1 MFNELKQA
9 VVKGENLQ
17 AEELVRN
24 ALAEGQKPFSLMNEG
39 LIPAMEEVGERF
51 NRKEYFV
58 PEVLLSARAMKAG
71 LAILRP
77 LLTEQKFQPVGLV
90 VLGTVQGDLHDIGK
104 NIVGMVL
111 EGAGFQVRDLGADV
125 PPDKFVNAVR
135 ESGAHI
141 LGMSALLTTTRT
153 VMDKVVKKLQAAGLK
168 ERVRVMVGGAAV
180 SEDYA
185 SKIGA
190 DAFAKDALE
199 AVAKA
204 RALIVKSEK

>member
-1 MFNELKQA
+1 MLDDLKNA
-9 VVKGENLQ
+9 VVTGADKK
-17 AEELVRN
+17 AEEFVRQ
-24 ALAEGQKPFSLMNEG
+24 ALAEGKEPIFLMNEG

-51 NRKEYFV
+51 NHKEYFV
-58 PEVLLSARAMKAG
+58 PEVLLSARVMKAG
-71 LAILRP
+71 LALLRP

-111 EGAGFQVRDLGADV
+111 EGAGFQVQDLGADV
-125 PPDKFVNAVR
+125 PPDKFVNAVK
-135 ESGAHI
+135 ESGAQI

-153 VMDKVVKKLQAAGLK
+153 VMATVVKKLKDQGIRAG
-168 ERVRVMVGGAAV
+168 VRIMVGGAAV
-180 SEDYA
+180 SDDYA
-185 SKIGA
+185 RKIEA

-204 RALIVKSEK
+204 RELTVRR

>member
-1 MFNELKQA
+1 MLDELKNA
-9 VVKGENLQ
+9 VITGADKK
-17 AEELVRN
+17 AEEFVRQG
-24 ALAEGQKPFSLMNEG
+24 LAEGKEPVFLMNEG

-77 LLTEQKFQPVGLV
+77 LLTEQKFKPVGLV

-111 EGAGFQVRDLGADV
+111 EGAGFQVQDLGADV
-125 PPDKFVNAVR
+125 PPDKFMNAIK
-135 ESGAHI
+135 ESGAVI
-141 LGMSALLTTTRT
+141 IGMSALLTTTRT
-153 VMDKVVKKLQAAGLK
+153 VMDTVVKKLQAAGLK
-168 ERVRVMVGGAAV
+168 DRVRVMVGGAAV

-185 SKIGA
+185 RKIGA
-190 DAFAKDALE
+190 DAYAKDALE

-204 RALIVKSEK
+204 RELAI

>member
-1 MFNELKQA
+1 MLDDLKNA
-9 VVKGENLQ
+9 VITGADKK
-17 AEELVRN
+17 AEEFVRQG
-24 ALAEGQKPFSLMNEG
+24 LAEGKEPIFLMNEG

-71 LAILRP
+71 LALLRP
-77 LLTEQKFQPVGLV
+77 LLAEQKFKPVGLV

-111 EGAGFQVRDLGADV
+111 EGAGFQIRDLGADV
-125 PPDKFVNAVR
+125 PPDKFVSAVR
-135 ESGAHI
+135 ESGAQI

-153 VMDKVVKKLQAAGLK
+153 VMDTVVKKLQAAGLK
-168 ERVRVMVGGAAV
+168 DKVRVMVGGAAV

-185 SKIGA
+185 RKIGA

-204 RALIVKSEK
+204 RELAVKR

>member
-1 MFNELKQA
+1 MIDELRNA
-9 VVKGENLQ
+9 VITGADKK
-17 AEELVRN
+17 AEEFVRQG
-24 ALAEGQKPFSLMNEG
+24 LAEGKEPIIMMNDG

-77 LLTEQKFQPVGLV
+77 LLAEQKFQPVGLV

-135 ESGAHI
+135 ESGARI

-153 VMDKVVKKLQAAGLK
+153 VMDMVVKKLQAAGLK

-185 SKIGA
+185 RKIGA

-199 AVAKA
+199 AVTKA
-204 RALIVKSEK
+204 RELTVKR